1 MTAIAAAAGVS
12 AGALYRHFP
21 SKSDLAVEIFRR
33 ASGRELEVLRDVAD
47 SGGSAQDLLRRT
59 VAVFARRALD
69 GPVLAFA
76 LLAEPADPAVE
87 AERLL
92 YRRQFREVFAQIVSA
107 GVANGELPAQ
117 DSEVTAAAVVGAAAE
132 ILVGPLSGASSFGST
147 GAYLVERVCEMA
159 TRCAGIAPNSS
170 GAAVDIPFTIRPKR
184 GA

>member
-21 SKSDLAVEIFRR
+21 SKADLAVEIFRR
-33 ASGRELEVLRDVAD
+33 AAGREVEVLRDVAD
-47 SGGSAQDLLRRT
+47 SDGSADDLLRRT

-92 YRRQFREVFAQIVSA
+92 YRRQFRDVFAGIVSA
-107 GVANGELPAQ
+107 GVASGELPAQ
-117 DSEVTAAAVVGAAAE
+117 DPEVTAAAVVGAAAE

-147 GAYLVERVCEMA
+147 GPYLVEQVCEVA
-159 TRCAGIAPNSS
+159 TRCAGVASNTSASAFDPAEVWLN
-170 GAAVDIPFTIRPKR
+170 R